1 MPSRLAT
8 AIVLALGAGPFV
20 TAVRAA
26 TTADDEASIL
36 QFTAHPIDT
45 RVGVTQ
51 VPAGFLSSPS
61 AGPGLQLVQFAG
73 PVRQAWLD
81 ELKAQG
87 VTPLQ
92 YVPSNGYLVW
102 ADETAQA
109 RLAGL
114 RGSTS
119 WLRYAAPFLGF
130 QKLAPELAA
139 RLSGVA
145 AGMDEVD
152 ITVQIHTHPGAT
164 ATRQFIA
171 AAALLS
177 PLQQGP
183 LGGGADLQWAPVLR
197 FENLD
202 LRVRLSD
209 IAAIAERTDV
219 TFVGLRAPRVLMDEK
234 QGLLLAGDPQ
244 PGPASPSYLQFLLDR
259 GFSRDPAAYP
269 IVDVTDSTI
278 DEGGTGVTVLNTVDR
293 FLRVD
298 GDPTRPARVNHF
310 TNCSSRPD
318 ATVGAYDGHGSLNAG
333 IVAGYDQSTGYPY
346 QDADGQRLGLGINPF
361 ARVGSTTIFS
371 GNPQTYDVS
380 RCGGSDQG
388 VILRNWRSGAR
399 ISSNSWGANPVPT
412 VYDASD
418 QAYDAGVRDADP
430 GTPGNQEM
438 IYVFAASNAGP
449 GAATVSSPGAGKN
462 VITVGASENLRPFA
476 TPPGNICSNDPANN
490 PQNIAPFSG
499 RGPAPGQRA
508 KPELVA
514 PGTHVQAAAP
524 VFAGYTG
531 GGVCVQYY
539 PQNPSQTLFT
549 YSSGTSHSTPAV
561 SGVASLAY
569 WWIEHGGAGAAAGSI
584 DQIGGARAPSPALMK
599 AWLMAHPT
607 YLTGVS
613 ANDTL
618 PGRGQGYGMPDMS
631 AMFDATPKF
640 IVDQSEVFDESG
652 ASREYRLRVAD
663 PSRPVR
669 ITLAYTDAPG
679 MLGAS
684 PQVNDLNLVVEAAGQ
699 TWLGNRFDGQWSV
712 PGGNPDSRNNYEAVF
727 LPAGP
732 QGEFS
737 VSVVAANIAGDAVPH
752 HGDETDQDF
761 ALVCSNCERVPTFT
775 LESPQDAPLLCAGST
790 VPIAFTVGQVNGY
803 AEPVTLRASGQ
814 PAGIVTTF
822 SPNPAMPPA
831 TAILSLQAG
840 TAAAAG
846 RYPLWIEAVS
856 GTTTRTLD
864 LDLSVFDRAPTATT
878 TTSPADGASE
888 LTTTPTLSWTAVA
901 AAHHYRVEIATDI
914 AFTQVVSSHET
925 RLTQWTLEATEA
937 LDPGSR
943 YFWRVIAVN
952 PCGSA
957 PAVPSDDTVFVDGF
971 EVSASTVKSFSTR
984 AAPGECAWN
993 ETPAIVFEDTLES
1006 GAPGWTHGAAAGSTD
1021 LWTLGGAA
1029 HTGTRAWQASPP
1041 AIGTANDTW
1050 LATPAITLPSGF
1062 DRLSL
1067 SFWNRQQLKTV
1078 TSGGCYDGGLLELST
1093 NGGSTW
1099 TAVADRFLSNP
1110 YDGALTSSFGNPLGG
1125 RDAWCGDPRPYT
1137 KTVIDLGDHAGQT
1150 VRVRFRLGQD
1160 RLQHRADPNW
1170 AIDDVRVTGCI
1181 ANPP

>member
-8 AIVLALGAGPFV
+8 AIVLALGAGPFIPG
-20 TAVRAA
+20 VRAA
-26 TTADDEASIL
+26 ATADDEASIL

-51 VPAGFLSSPS
+51 IPAGFLSLPG

-87 VTPLQ
+87 ITPLQ

-139 RLSGVA
+139 RFSDAA

-177 PLQQGP
+177 PSQQGP
-183 LGGGADLQWAPVLR
+183 LGGGADLQWAPILR

-202 LRVRLSD
+202 LRVHLSD
-209 IAAIAERTDV
+209 IAEIAERTDV
-219 TFVGLRAPRVLMDEK
+219 TFVGLRSPRVLMDEK

-278 DEGGTGVTVLNTVDR
+278 DEGGTGVTVLNTADR

-333 IVAGYDQSTGYPY
+333 IIAGYDQSTGYPY

-371 GNPQTYDVS
+371 GSPQTYDVS
-380 RCGGSDQG
+380 RCGGNDQG

-412 VYDASD
+412 TYDPSD

-476 TPPGNICSNDPANN
+476 TPPGNICSNDPAGN

-539 PQNPSQTLFT
+539 PQSPSQTLFT

-569 WWIEHGGAGAAAGSI
+569 WWIGHGGAGAATGSI

-618 PGRGQGYGMPDMS
+618 PGRGQGYGMPDLS

-640 IVDQSEVFDESG
+640 IVDQSEVFDDSG
-652 ASREYRLRVAD
+652 QSREYRLRVAD
-663 PSRPVR
+663 PTRPVR

-684 PQVNDLNLVVEAAGQ
+684 PQVNNLNLVVDAGGQ
-699 TWLGNRFDGQWSV
+699 TWLGNQFNRQWSA
-712 PGGNPDSRNNYEAVF
+712 PGGSPDTKNNYEAVF
-727 LPAGP
+727 LPPGM
-732 QGEFS
+732 QGELS
-737 VSVVAANIAGDAVPH
+737 VTVMAANIAGDGVPH
-752 HGDETDQDF
+752 QGDETDQDF

-775 LESPQDAPLLCAGST
+775 LRSTQAAPALCTGST
-790 VPIAFTVGQVNGY
+790 LPLALTLEQVNGY
-803 AEPVTLRASGQ
+803 AEPVALRAYGQ
-814 PAGIVTTF
+814 PAGVAATF
-822 SPNPAMPPA
+822 TPNPATPPA
-831 TAILSLQAG
+831 TALLSLQAG
-840 TAAAAG
+840 PSAAAG
-846 RYPLWIEAVS
+846 RYPLSIEAAS
-856 GTTTRTLD
+856 GLILQTLD
-864 LDLSVFDRAPTATT
+864 LDLDVFDRAPQAPT
-878 TTSPADGASE
+878 TTSPMDGADE
-888 LTTTPTLSWTAVA
+888 LTTTPTFSWSAVA
-901 AAHHYRVEIATDI
+901 GAHHYLLQIARDASFVRLVGTYE
-914 AFTQVVSSHET
+914 TQ
-925 RLTQWTLEATEA
+925 LTQWTLQASEA
-937 LDPGSR
+937 LEPGSR

-957 PAVPSDDTVFVDGF
+957 PDVPSSDTVFVDGF
-971 EVSASTVKSFSTR
+971 EHSTAIVQSFSTQ

-993 ETPAIVFEDTLES
+993 ESVSVVFEDALDN
-1006 GAPGWTHGAAAGSTD
+1006 GAAGWTHGAAAGSAD
-1021 LWTLGGAA
+1021 RWTLGGAA
-1029 HTGTRAWQASPP
+1029 NSGAHAWQASPP
-1041 AIGTANDTW
+1041 AIGAPNDNW
-1050 LATPAITLPSGF
+1050 LDTPAIPLPIGL

-1067 SFWNRQQLKTV
+1067 SFWDRQQLKTSA
-1078 TSGGCYDGGLLELST
+1078 SGGCYDGGLLELST

-1099 TAVADRFLSNP
+1099 AAVDQSTLSTP
-1110 YDGALTSSFGNPLGG
+1110 YDGAIVSEFGNPLGG
-1125 RDAWCGDPRPYT
+1125 RAAWCGDPRPYT
-1137 KTVIDLGDHAGQT
+1137 KTVVDLRGQAGRT
-1150 VRVRFRLGQD
+1150 VTLRFRLGQD
-1160 RLQHRADPNW
+1160 RLQHRGDPNW
-1170 AIDDVRVTGCI
+1170 AIDDVRVVGCI
-1181 ANPP
+1181 ADTP